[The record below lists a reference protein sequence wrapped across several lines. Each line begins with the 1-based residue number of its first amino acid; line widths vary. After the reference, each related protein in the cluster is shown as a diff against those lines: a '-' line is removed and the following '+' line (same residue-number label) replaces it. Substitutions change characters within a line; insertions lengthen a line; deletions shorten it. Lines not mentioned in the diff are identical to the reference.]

1 MVEDWKVI
9 WSPASEEEL
18 SKWKSLLDCQ
28 NPVLDESQLSLEQIM
43 CRAIRGKDYTL
54 VRDCISHGAKL
65 NDWVYG
71 AVSQAMSL
79 ELLQVLVPAGLDVN
93 HKEDRLGGY
102 IAATASCNQMD
113 LTRYLLQH
121 GADPNRNPLL
131 DLNPALN
138 MAVKGNF
145 MEMAELLIQHGAKVN
160 GLGALAM
167 AAKHG
172 RFEMM
177 KLLFEYGADVNDDA
191 KDRAEEC
198 IDYIEGVTAL
208 HEAAKVGRMDSVVF
222 LLNHGANPDLKD
234 EDGQTPL
241 TVAQVNGHSEVVE
254 FLNKLQQ
261 QDG

>member
-1 MVEDWKVI
+1 MVEDWNVI
-9 WSPASEEEL
+9 WSPASGEEL
-18 SKWKSLLDCQ
+18 RKWKLLLDCQ
-28 NPVLDESQLSLEQIM
+28 NPVLGEPQPSLEHIL
-43 CRAIRGKDYTL
+43 CRAIMSKDYTL
-54 VRDCISHGAKL
+54 VRACISHGARL

-79 ELLQVLVPAGLDVN
+79 ELLQILVPAGLDVN
-93 HKEDRLGGY
+93 HKEDRIGGY

-113 LTRYLLQH
+113 LARYLLQH
-121 GADPNRNPLL
+121 GADPNCNPLA

-145 MEMAELLIQHGAKVN
+145 MEMAELLIKYGAKVN

-167 AAKHG
+167 AAEYG
-172 RFEMM
+172 QFEMM
-177 KLLFEYGADVNDDA
+177 ELLFQYGADVNDDA

-208 HEAAKVGRMDSVVF
+208 HQAAKAGRIDAVDF

-241 TVAQVNGHSEVVE
+241 MVAQANGHREVVE

-261 QDG
+261 